1 MLTGNTGGLIEKA
14 YCFAKAA
21 HDAVGQVRKYTGE
34 PYFTH
39 PVAVAGIVST
49 VTHSEVML
57 AAALLHDT
65 VEDTGVDL
73 QEIEYQ
79 FGSNVAELIGWL
91 TKVSRKEDGNRAMRN
106 LIDLQHIAAAPA
118 AAKTIKLA
126 DLIDNCKSIV
136 SRDPKFAKVYLYE
149 KAELLQVL
157 LDGDA
162 SLWDQAS
169 KIILGGI
176 EELDHQ
182 LSTDSQDQAVEK

>member
-1 MLTGNTGGLIEKA
+1 MLTGNTGGLVERA
-14 YCFAKAA
+14 YSFAKAA
-21 HDAVGQVRKYTGE
+21 HDTVGQVRKYTGE

-49 VTHSEVML
+49 VPHSEVML

-65 VEDTGVDL
+65 VEDTGIHL

-79 FGSNVAELIGWL
+79 FGSNVAELVGWL
-91 TKVSRKEDGNRAMRN
+91 TKVSRKEDGNRAMRK
-106 LIDLQHIAAAPA
+106 LIDMQHIAAAPA

-136 SRDPKFAKVYLYE
+136 SRDSEFAKVYLHE

-169 KIILGGI
+169 NIIRGGI
-176 EELDHQ
+176 DELGHQ
-182 LSTDSQDQAVEK
+182 LTTDSQD